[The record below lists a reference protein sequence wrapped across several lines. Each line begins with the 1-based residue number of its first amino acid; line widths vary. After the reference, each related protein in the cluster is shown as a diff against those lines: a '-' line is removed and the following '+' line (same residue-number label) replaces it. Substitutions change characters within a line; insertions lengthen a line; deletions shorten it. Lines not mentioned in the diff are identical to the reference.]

1 MYTLSADP
9 SINFHFQLLIK
20 LMKAKH
26 VKYSSRMLKILPEC
40 LSSMEATRMT
50 LVYFTISSLDVLKEL
65 DHVMSDAEKALC
77 IDWIYRLQVK
87 TKVR

>member
-1 MYTLSADP
+1 MLQNDEKENVAVDP
-9 SINFHFQLLIK
+9 IEPLQ

-50 LVYFTISSLDVLKEL
+50 LVYFTISSLDVLEEL
-65 DHVMSDAEKALC
+65 DHVMSDAEKTLC

-87 TKVR
+87 IKAR

>member
-1 MYTLSADP
+1 MLQNDEKENVAVDP
-9 SINFHFQLLIK
+9 IEPLQ

-50 LVYFTISSLDVLKEL
+50 LVYFTISSLDVLGDL
-65 DHVMSDAEKALC
+65 NHVMSDAEKALC

-87 TKVR
+87 IKAR